1 MQTKNKLQENI
12 MQAFYKPLAAA
23 VTLALCVGAQAA
35 DNERYIVKFKEGKG
49 PSTMAQMKAM
59 GAKMELDLSAHNAAA
74 FSIPA
79 QALKGLANNPNVE
92 YVEADVKRFPLS
104 QIVPYGIPMVQA
116 DQLSDAQTG
125 NMKVCIIDSGYQL
138 AHEDLSG
145 NNVDGTNDP
154 GTGNWYTDEN
164 HHGTHVAGT
173 IAALNNGVGVVG
185 VNPNGNLNLHIIKVF
200 NADGWGYSSS
210 LVAAL
215 DKCEQAGA
223 KVINMSL
230 GGSMKSRTEDS
241 AFAAAD
247 SRGILSIA
255 AAGNDGNTR
264 HSYPASYNSVVSVA
278 AVDANKQHA
287 DFSQRTSQVELS
299 GPGVGVLSSVPM
311 GTALVAAAAVAGNG
325 YEAIGMEGS
334 PTGSAAGTLADC
346 GTGESQCDAA
356 GKVCLIQRGNIAFSD
371 KVLACENGGGVA
383 AIIYN
388 NEPGALNGTL
398 GEVVTAIPS
407 VGVSDTDGAAML
419 AAVGSNASVDIG
431 AGNYAYF
438 DGTSM
443 ATPHVAGVAAL
454 VWSHFPQCSNSDIR
468 AALRATAEDLGATG
482 RDDETGYGLV
492 QAKDAVDYLTANG
505 CSGSGTGGGGDT
517 GGCKGKGCKNPKNP
531 R

>member
-1 MQTKNKLQENI
+1 MKL
-12 MQAFYKPLAAA
+12 AHLKPITAA
-23 VTLALCVGAQAA
+23 VALAISGSALAGA
-35 DNERYIVKFKEGKG
+35 DNGERYIVKFKEGHG
-49 PSTMAQMKAM
+49 PAAKAM
-59 GAKMELDLSAHNAAA
+59 LKSKGASLKLSLDKHNAAA

-79 QALKGLANNPNVE
+79 QALKGLQNNPHVE
-92 YVEADVKRFPLS
+92 YVEADVKRYPMS
-104 QIVPYGIPMVQA
+104 QVVPYGIPLVQA

-125 NMKVCIIDSGYQL
+125 NMTVCIIDSGYQL
-138 AHEDLSG
+138 AHEDLAG

-154 GTGNWYTDEN
+154 GTGNWYEDKN

-173 IAALNNGVGVVG
+173 IAALNNNVGVVG

-210 LVAAL
+210 LVSAL

-230 GGSMKSRTEDS
+230 GGSRASRTEDN
-241 AFAAAD
+241 AFAAAEG
-247 SRGILSIA
+247 RGVLSIA

-264 HSYPASYNSVVSVA
+264 HSYPASYDSVVSVA

-287 DFSQRTSQVELS
+287 DFSQRTSQVELA
-299 GPGVGVLSSVPM
+299 GPGVGVLSSVEM
-311 GTALVAAAAVAGNG
+311 GTALVASANVAGTG
-325 YEAIGMEGS
+325 FEAIGMDGAPQGSGEGL
-334 PTGSAAGTLADC
+334 LANC
-346 GTGESQCDAA
+346 GTGEAPCDAN
-356 GKVCLIQRGNIAFSD
+356 GQVCLIQRGNISFAE
-371 KVLACENGGGVA
+371 KVQNCEAGGGVG

-398 GEVVTAIPS
+398 GETVTAIPS
-407 VGVSDTDGAAML
+407 VGVSDVDGAAML
-419 AAVGSNASVDIG
+419 AQVGSLANVTID

-454 VWSHFPQCSNSDIR
+454 VWSHFPQCSNTEIR
-468 AALRATAEDLGATG
+468 AALVATAEDLGSAG
-482 RDDETGYGLV
+482 RDDYYGHGLV
-492 QAKDAVDYLTANG
+492 QAKDAVDYLTTYG
-505 CSGSGTGGGGDT
+505 CAGNGGGDN
-517 GGCKGKGCKNPKNP
+517 GGGDGGACKGKGCNGKNK

>member
-1 MQTKNKLQENI
+1 MLWSYLFGHSTYFSLASVVWRRYNNRVCKHNVSSVDKNDISRWFEILIKDKLQENI
-12 MQAFYKPLAAA
+12 RQAFYKPLAAA

-104 QIVPYGIPMVQA
+104 QVVPYGIPMVQA

-185 VNPNGNLNLHIIKVF
+185 VNPNGNLNLHFIKVF

-230 GGSMKSRTEDS
+230 GGSLKSRTEDS
-241 AFAAAD
+241 AFAAADSRGILSIAAAD

-278 AVDANKQHA
+278 AV
-287 DFSQRTSQVELS
+287 
-299 GPGVGVLSSVPM
+299 
-311 GTALVAAAAVAGNG
+311 AGNG

-334 PTGSAAGTLADC
+334 PTDSAAGTLADC

-407 VGVSDTDGAAML
+407 VGVSG
-419 AAVGSNASVDIG
+419 
-431 AGNYAYF
+431 YF
-438 DGTSM
+438 DGDTSCGRGCCL
-443 ATPHVAGVAAL
+443 GVE
-454 VWSHFPQCSNSDIR
+454 SFPS
-468 AALRATAEDLGATG
+468 
-482 RDDETGYGLV
+482 V
-492 QAKDAVDYLTANG
+492 QQQ
-505 CSGSGTGGGGDT
+505 
-517 GGCKGKGCKNPKNP
+517 
-531 R
+531 

>member
-1 MQTKNKLQENI
+1 MQFGI
-12 MQAFYKPLAAA
+12 KPLTLA
-23 VTLALCVGAQAA
+23 VTLGVCFGAQAA
-35 DNERYIVKFKEGKG
+35 DTERYIVKFKEGKG
-49 PSTMAQMKAM
+49 PQAKALLKSK
-59 GAKMELDLSAHNAAA
+59 GGKMELDLSRHSAAA
-74 FSIPA
+74 FTLPD

-92 YVEADVKRFPLS
+92 YIEKDVKRYPLA
-104 QIVPYGIPMVQA
+104 QTVPYGIPMVQA
-116 DQLSDAQTG
+116 DQLSDAATS
-125 NMKVCIIDSGYQL
+125 NMTVCIIDSGYEL

-145 NNVDGTNDP
+145 NQVSGTNDP

-164 HHGTHVAGT
+164 SHGTHVAGT

-215 DKCEQAGA
+215 DACEQAGA

-230 GGSMKSRTEDS
+230 GGSVKSRTEDR

-247 SRGILSIA
+247 GRGVLSIA

-264 HSYPASYNSVVSVA
+264 HSYPASYSSVVSVA
-278 AVDANKQHA
+278 AVDSNKQHA
-287 DFSQRTSQVELS
+287 SFSQRTSQVELA
-299 GPGVGVLSSVPM
+299 GPGVGVLSSVPT
-311 GTALVAAAAVAGNG
+311 GTALVASANVAGTG

-334 PTGSAAGTLADC
+334 PTGSASGALMDC
-346 GTGESQCDAA
+346 GTGEAQCNAS
-356 GKVCLIQRGNIAFSD
+356 GQVCLIQRGNVSFSD

-383 AIIYN
+383 AIVYN

-398 GEVVTAIPS
+398 GDVTTGIPS

-419 AAVGSNASVDIG
+419 ANIGTNASVDIG

-454 VWSHFPQCSNSDIR
+454 VWSHHPQCSNTEIR
-468 AALRATAEDLGATG
+468 NVLRVTAEDLGDAG
-482 RDDETGYGLV
+482 RDDLYGYGLV
-492 QAKDAVDYLTANG
+492 QAKSAVDYITANG
-505 CSGSGTGGGGDT
+505 CAGGGDGGGG
-517 GGCKGKGCKNPKNP
+517 GEKPCKGRNC